1 MGHKGTEYLERYG
14 YFSPSFEQMETCTLR
29 LWLHE
34 AQVQLPE
41 STGVVRE
48 LLLQG
53 IRDCAGELKYR
64 WRQDMASINKRYAS
78 T

>member
-1 MGHKGTEYLERYG
+1 MNG
-14 YFSPSFEQMETCTLR
+14 YFSPDFSEVETCTLR

-41 STGVVRE
+41 STGAVRE

-53 IRDCAGELKYR
+53 IRDCASELKYR
-64 WRQDMASINKRYAS
+64 WRQDMANIEQKYTS